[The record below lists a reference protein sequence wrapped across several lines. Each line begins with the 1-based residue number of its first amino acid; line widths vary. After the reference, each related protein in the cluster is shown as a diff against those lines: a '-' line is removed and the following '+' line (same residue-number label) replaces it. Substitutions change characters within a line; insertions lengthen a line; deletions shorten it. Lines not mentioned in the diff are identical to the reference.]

1 MNLYTKIILFFNFI
15 SFFNNIILSQDI
27 NDKNKIK
34 FADYQVSSKKYVT
47 NENGNVMMNV
57 NIWGHVRTPG
67 NIFVNDGIE
76 LATLLSIVGGP
87 MKGADLK
94 KVRLYRELPDK
105 DGTLAY
111 EINFEE
117 FLSTGN
123 RSNFIE
129 IKPNDTVII
138 AQKASHYIVEQIGTL
153 NTIFA
158 AILVYLNIQSLSS

>member
-1 MNLYTKIILFFNFI
+1 MNFYTKIILFFNFI
-15 SFFNNIILSQDI
+15 FLFNNIILSQDI
-27 NDKNKIK
+27 NDINRIK
-34 FADYQVSSKKYVT
+34 FADYQISSKKYVT
-47 NENGNVMMNV
+47 NENGNVMMNINV
-57 NIWGHVRTPG
+57 WGHVQKPG

-76 LATLLSIVGGP
+76 LATLFSIVGGP

-105 DGTLAY
+105 DGTLVY

-117 FLSTGN
+117 FLATGN

-138 AQKASHYIVEQIGTL
+138 PQKTSHYLLEQIGTI

-158 AILVYLNIQSLSS
+158 AILVYLNI